1 MVPPTRRGLLRA
13 APIAVLPLSG
23 CAGSNSG
30 RSASRSVSEDTGATV
45 PGGTV
50 ETSPES
56 VLIRADTDAPPI
68 RFEDAEGRGAEG
80 PGESF
85 RASYGVVD
93 SRSRADSLVVDEAVD
108 GADADALVSATD
120 FDAETLYL
128 ETRSVEEC
136 FRLRLCD
143 VSWAGDEIR
152 TNYARLLRR
161 YDERC
166 GADAEVF
173 ESRLIRIPEALDR
186 GSVRSYGSG
195 TGGESRCRGASP
207 NDADAGDTSVSSAS
221 GDGE

>member
-1 MVPPTRRGLLRA
+1 M
-13 APIAVLPLSG
+13 S
-23 CAGSNSG
+23 
-30 RSASRSVSEDTGATV
+30 RSASEGTGTTV

-68 RFEDAEGRGAEG
+68 RFEDAEGSGADDPSG
-80 PGESF
+80 SF
-85 RASYGVVD
+85 RTSYGVVD
-93 SRSRADSLVVDEAVD
+93 SRSRAEALVVDGAVD
-108 GADADALVSATD
+108 GTDAEALVSATD
-120 FDAETLYL
+120 FGAETLYL

-166 GADAEVF
+166 AADAEVF

-186 GSVRSYGSG
+186 ESIRSYGSG
-195 TGGESRCRGASP
+195 TGGESRCRGAPP
-207 NDADAGDTSVSSAS
+207 NDAKAGGTRVSSAG